1 MKSIGEPVSIPYFL
15 EKSAIETG
23 FIDIYTVEAGK
34 TLRVTKI
41 RVQFPS
47 GTGGE
52 LEVALYY
59 GDLKVAPETASY
71 KGDDARFEDDIDV
84 AYFSGDPVR
93 LWYNCTI
100 ANARKANIKLDGV
113 LE

>member
-1 MKSIGEPVSIPYFL
+1 MCEPVSIPYFL
-15 EKSAIETG
+15 SKAAIESG

-34 TLRVTKI
+34 TLRVNKI

-47 GTGGE
+47 GSLGE

-59 GDLKVAPETASY
+59 GDLKVAPETDSY
-71 KGDDARFEDDIDV
+71 AGDDARFEDDINV
-84 AYFSGDPVR
+84 VYFSDDAVKI
-93 LWYNCTI
+93 WYNCTI
-100 ANARKANIKLDGV
+100 AAARMANIKLDGV